1 MKSFELQPI
10 HPGEILLEEFLEP
23 MSINSSK
30 LAEDINVSLDI
41 INQIIEGKQS
51 IDAEI
56 ALRLSK
62 YFGLSERFW
71 LNLQVKYDIEITKD
85 RLKNCLETEVK
96 SIKT

>member
-1 MKSFELQPI
+1 MNNLYLNPI
-10 HPGEILLEEFLEP
+10 HPGEILLEEFLKP

-30 LAEDINVSLDI
+30 LAENINVSVNT

-56 ALRLSK
+56 GLRLSK

-85 RLKNCLETEVK
+85 RLKNCLDTEVK
-96 SIKT
+96 SI

>member
-1 MKSFELQPI
+1 MNDLYLKPI
-10 HPGEILLEEFLEP
+10 HPGEIVLEDFLKP
-23 MSINSSK
+23 MSISLSK
-30 LAEDINVSLDI
+30 LAEDINVSLDT

-51 IDAEI
+51 INAEI

-85 RLKNCLETEVK
+85 RFKNCLETEVK
-96 SIKT
+96 SIKF

>member
-10 HPGEILLEEFLEP
+10 HPGEILLEEFLKP
-23 MSINSSK
+23 MKINSSK
-30 LAEDINVSLDI
+30 LAKDINVSLNT
-41 INQIIEGKQS
+41 INHIIEGEQD
-51 IDAEI
+51 INAEI

-85 RLKNCLETEVK
+85 RLKNCLESEVK
-96 SIKT
+96 SIGM

>member
-1 MKSFELQPI
+1 MKSVDLQPI

-23 MSINSSK
+23 MEINSSN

-51 IDAEI
+51 INAEI

-96 SIKT
+96 SIK

>member
-1 MKSFELQPI
+1 MESFELQPI
-10 HPGEILLEEFLEP
+10 HPGEILLEEFLNP
-23 MSINSSK
+23 MEINSSK
-30 LAEDINVSLDI
+30 LAEDINVSLDT

-51 IDAEI
+51 INAEI

-85 RLKNCLETEVK
+85 RLKNCLETEIK
-96 SIKT
+96 SIKI

>member
-1 MKSFELQPI
+1 MESFNLQPV

-30 LAEDINVSLDI
+30 LAEDINVSLAT
-41 INQIIEGKQS
+41 INEIIEGQQS
-51 IDAEI
+51 INAEI

-71 LNLQVKYDIEITKD
+71 LNLQVKYDLEVTKD

-96 SIKT
+96 SIKM

>member
-1 MKSFELQPI
+1 MNDLYLKPI
-10 HPGEILLEEFLEP
+10 HPGEILLEDFLKP
-23 MSINSSK
+23 MSISLSK
-30 LAEDINVSLDI
+30 LAEDINVSLDT

-51 IDAEI
+51 INAEI

-96 SIKT
+96 SIK

>member
-23 MSINSSK
+23 MSISLSK

-41 INQIIEGKQS
+41 INQIIEEKQS
-51 IDAEI
+51 INAEI

-62 YFGLSERFW
+62 YFGLSEKFW
-71 LNLQVKYDIEITKD
+71 LNLQVKYDIEVTKD
-85 RLKNCLETEVK
+85 RLKNCLETK
-96 SIKT
+96 LNQ

>member
-1 MKSFELQPI
+1 MESFDLQPV
-10 HPGEILLEEFLEP
+10 HPGEILLEEFLKP
-23 MSINSSK
+23 MEINSSK
-30 LAEDINVSLDI
+30 LAKDINVSLNT

-51 IDAEI
+51 INAEI

-71 LNLQVKYDIEITKD
+71 LNLQVKYDIEVTKD

-96 SIKT
+96 SIKL

>member
-1 MKSFELQPI
+1 MKYFDLQPI

-23 MSINSSK
+23 MSINLSK

-51 IDAEI
+51 INAEI

-71 LNLQVKYDIEITKD
+71 LNLQVKYDIEVTKD
-85 RLKNCLETEVK
+85 RLKNCLDNEVK
-96 SIKT
+96 SIKM